1 MISPRCLAVK
11 LTAVGVVLAI
21 TTAVPLLTATPALA
35 VCRQPPPPG
44 VLVPADVAR
53 DPVLARLGMEGVWEI
68 TEGRGVTVSV
78 VDSGVDATHPTLG
91 PAMVAGI
98 SLLPVQDPRIFESVP
113 GGTEDCENHGT
124 SVAGLIAARS
134 GVDDRIV
141 GVAPEATI
149 APVSFGSIGQ
159 APVEMLAEAI
169 RAGARLG
176 SVVNLSFAVPVD
188 RPEIRAAIEF
198 AIERDVVVV
207 AAAGNEGQ
215 SQPGETWY
223 PAAYDGVLAVT
234 AVGPTGEPLSEANTG
249 AWIDVAAPGQNLI
262 APSAGGGELIY
273 VSGTSFATALVS
285 GVAALVRARFPELSA
300 PAVIERI
307 RSTAV
312 PVAGSAN
319 DKVGA
324 GIVDPFAALTAR
336 TVGSASSAQP
346 SAGGAVAVQP
356 RPVDRHP
363 LDGLHG
369 ALAWTGGLVATAV
382 LALVGGIAARAA
394 RRRGGRSVRDPATG
408 QGPGRGPT
416 PGRDLS

>member
-1 MISPRCLAVK
+1 MSSPRCRAVRLA
-11 LTAVGVVLAI
+11 AVGVVLAL

-35 VCRQPPPPG
+35 VCRQPPPLG
-44 VLVPADVAR
+44 ALVPADVAR
-53 DPVLARLGMEGVWEI
+53 DPVLARLGLERVWEI
-68 TEGRGVTVSV
+68 TKGRDVTVSV
-78 VDSGVDATHPTLG
+78 VDSGVDATHPTLA

-98 SLLPVQDPRIFESVP
+98 SFTTVDNPQIFESTP
-113 GGTEDCENHGT
+113 GGIEDCENHGT
-124 SVAGLIAARS
+124 SVAGLIAARP
-134 GVDDRIV
+134 GVDERMA

-159 APVEMLAEAI
+159 APDVMLAEAI

-176 SVVNLSFAVPVD
+176 RVVNLSFAVSGN
-188 RPEIRAAIEF
+188 RPEIQAAIEF

-234 AVGPTGEPLSEANTG
+234 AVGPTNEPLQEANTG
-249 AWIDVAAPGQNLI
+249 EWIDVAAPGQNLI
-262 APSAGGGELIY
+262 APATGGGELTY

-307 RSTAV
+307 RRTAV

-319 DKVGA
+319 EKVGV
-324 GIVDPFAALTAR
+324 GLVDPLAALTAR
-336 TVGSASSAQP
+336 TAGSAPSAQP
-346 SAGGAVAVQP
+346 TAGGDVAVQP
-356 RPVDRHP
+356 RPVERHP

-369 ALAWTGGLVATAV
+369 ALAWTGGLVAIAA
-382 LALVGGIAARAA
+382 LSLVGGIAARAA
-394 RRRGGRSVRDPATG
+394 RRRGGQPTPDPTTG
-408 QGPGRGPT
+408 QHPVRGAA